1 MVDNTCFWI
10 IPDGFQIYKNNPI
23 LEQSDKFEKYLE
35 NLITNSNNIPIDEQ
49 IKNVCENFF
58 DLIFK
63 INTMQAKIFLNLI
76 SKLFNKLKNFYYLSL
91 LIFYYR
97 IFDYVIYEINSNYN
111 EKIKFNIKDDIIL
124 TPIFISKT
132 IKIKFTSTTKEK
144 LCYLLTLV
152 EKFIYSKFDYDYVQ
166 FNLFH
171 SSFPYGH
178 VLEIIFLDDRL
189 FLKQCDE
196 KINLTGF
203 SNAILRNENHFS
215 GDKLKEILIKCE
227 FYIMQNFKLTNKNK
241 VNFNNSFNE
250 LKTLLFSNKEFSE
263 KIYDIFQFGSF
274 TQLSYNNISDLEITI
289 ITKDYENFN
298 PQDSESIIIKIKE
311 FLKKESNK
319 YENINIRNTKRIIL
333 MDLYDKDNN
342 VKIELVINNIFGII
356 NSYLICN
363 YLTFDSR
370 AIILV
375 NTIKN
380 WSKEKGINGNYK
392 GHLSSYCYTLMVI
405 YFLQRIKEPILP
417 IVNSKNNL
425 QKIIIQNK
433 EYFLEKS
440 LLYNFNNISFKT
452 KNKDSVSVLMMKFL
466 IFYLYEF
473 NENRYCI
480 DITNEKIVFRYEE
493 MLYLNYLET
502 KNKRSAYVFIDM
514 FDYSYN
520 PGAYL
525 DQNST
530 PHKNLKDVM
539 RRTLFQMLNANKN
552 MLKND
557 GKNID

>member
-1 MVDNTCFWI
+1 MVDNLSFWI
-10 IPDGFQIYKNNPI
+10 IPDGFQMYKNNPI
-23 LEQSDKFEKYLE
+23 LEKSDKFENYLE
-35 NLITNSNNIPIDEQ
+35 NLIINSNDIPIDEQ

-58 DLIFK
+58 ELIFK
-63 INTMQAKIFLNLI
+63 INTMNSKIFLNLI
-76 SKLFNKLKNFYYLSL
+76 SKLFNKLKNLYYLNL

-97 IFDYVIYEINSNYN
+97 IFDNVIYEINSNYN
-111 EKIKFNIKDDIIL
+111 EDIKFNFKDDIIL

-144 LCYLLTLV
+144 LNYLLSLV
-152 EKFIYSKFDYDYVQ
+152 EKIIYSKFDYDYVQ
-166 FNLFH
+166 FNIFY

-189 FLKQCDE
+189 FLKNSEE

-215 GDKLKEILIKCE
+215 GDKLKEIFLKCE
-227 FYIMQNFKLTNKNK
+227 FYIMHNFKLTNKNK
-241 VNFNNSFNE
+241 VNFINSFNE
-250 LKTLLFSNKEFSE
+250 LKKLLFSNSEFKE
-263 KIYDIFQFGSF
+263 KIYDMFQFGSF
-274 TQLSYNNISDLEITI
+274 TQLSYNIISDLEITI
-289 ITKDYENFN
+289 ITKDYENYN
-298 PQDSESIIIKIKE
+298 PQNSESIMIRIKE

-356 NSYLICN
+356 NSYLIYN

-425 QKIIIQNK
+425 HKIIIQNK

-440 LLYNFNNISFKT
+440 LLCNFNNISFKT
-452 KNKDSVSVLMMKFL
+452 KNKDSISILMMKFL
-466 IFYLYEF
+466 MFYLYEF

-480 DITNEKIVFRYEE
+480 DITNEKVVFRYEE
-493 MLYLNYLET
+493 MSYLNYLET

-539 RRTLFQMLNANKN
+539 RRTLFQMLNTNKN

>member
-10 IPDGFQIYKNNPI
+10 IPDGFQMYKNNPI
-23 LEQSDKFEKYLE
+23 LEQSGKFEKYLE

-132 IKIKFTSTTKEK
+132 IKLKFTSTTKEK
-144 LCYLLTLV
+144 LYYLLTLV

-189 FLKQCDE
+189 FLKQSDD

-203 SNAILRNENHFS
+203 SNAVLRNENHFS
-215 GDKLKEILIKCE
+215 GDKLKEIFLKCE

>member
-10 IPDGFQIYKNNPI
+10 IPDGFQMYKNNPI
-23 LEQSDKFEKYLE
+23 LEQSGKFEKYLE

-132 IKIKFTSTTKEK
+132 IKIKFTSSTKEK
-144 LCYLLTLV
+144 LSYLLSLV
-152 EKFIYSKFDYDYVQ
+152 EKYIFSIFDYDYVQ

-189 FLKQCDE
+189 FLKQSDD

-203 SNAILRNENHFS
+203 SNAVLRNENHFS
-215 GDKLKEILIKCE
+215 GDKLKEIFLKCE

-333 MDLYDKDNN
+333 MDLYDKENN
-342 VKIELVINNIFGII
+342 IKIELVINNIFGII

-425 QKIIIQNK
+425 HKIIIQNK

-440 LLYNFNNISFKT
+440 LLCNFNNISFKT
-452 KNKDSVSVLMMKFL
+452 KNKDSISILMMKFL
-466 IFYLYEF
+466 MFYLYEF

-480 DITNEKIVFRYEE
+480 DITNEKVVFRYEE
-493 MLYLNYLET
+493 MSYLNYLET
-502 KNKRSAYVFIDM
+502 KNKRAAYVFIDM

-539 RRTLFQMLNANKN
+539 RRTLFQMLNTNKN

-557 GKNID
+557 GKSID